1 MFPDLN
7 KNLYI
12 AAILFGIF
20 VLVLD
25 FVELV
30 FGYDNAKFVK
40 DMLFLLSITSFFLY
54 CILDSLKIQ
63 KPSSTNRVY
72 FVYRK
77 IPEMEKPLTD
87 DEHQI
92 LQFIHAQQ
100 VPYIIR
106 KDVENILQYKESKC
120 KLILRELIDR
130 GCLTKVGAG
139 SYIRYLVNEE
149 KVNEYLQKHINEDT
163 TTNNE

>member
-54 CILDSLKIQ
+54 CILDSCLF
-63 KPSSTNRVY
+63 PP
-72 FVYRK
+72 YRN
-77 IPEMEKPLTD
+77 IPASAHKSD
-87 DEHQI
+87 
-92 LQFIHAQQ
+92 
-100 VPYIIR
+100 YN
-106 KDVENILQYKESKC
+106 KY
-120 KLILRELIDR
+120 
-130 GCLTKVGAG
+130 
-139 SYIRYLVNEE
+139 
-149 KVNEYLQKHINEDT
+149 
-163 TTNNE
+163 